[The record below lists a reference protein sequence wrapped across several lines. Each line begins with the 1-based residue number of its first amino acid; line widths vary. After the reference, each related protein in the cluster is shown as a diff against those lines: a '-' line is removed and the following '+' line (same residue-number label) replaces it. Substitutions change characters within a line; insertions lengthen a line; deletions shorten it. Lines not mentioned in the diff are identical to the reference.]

1 MHFEQ
6 SSHDA
11 CCTPCKLNIV
21 FALIITQVI
30 LFCYLLALDIPTIL
44 LFTLLPGVPIALLS
58 RFLLSGKV
66 KRYTK
71 MTIVM
76 FTAGG
81 FGMLLGSVI
90 DLGQVGVYGLLSIC
104 RTAPFSIFEW
114 GADSLWQKFHLTPWS
129 YIGMFVCGNLGM
141 FLFDELHIRRY
152 IALIKLFYIYAICNI
167 GMLLGM
173 LLGESVASVFTLHL
187 NQFFA
192 AGLMI
197 ISMLLG
203 MVTGMITLLVLI
215 NRLTKDTLLPISFNY
230 SACKHEFSEVPNK
243 IVRFMNMTGG

>member
-6 SSHDA
+6 SSHVT
-11 CCTPCKLNIV
+11 CCTPGKLNLV
-21 FALIITQVI
+21 FALIISQVI
-30 LFCYLLALDIPTIL
+30 LFCYLLSLDVPGIL
-44 LFTLLPGVPIALLS
+44 LLTVLLGVPLALLS
-58 RFLLSGKV
+58 RFLLSRKV

-71 MTIVM
+71 ISIVM

-104 RTAPFSIFEW
+104 QAAPFSIFEW
-114 GADSLWQKFHLTPWS
+114 GADSLWQKFQLTPWT

-141 FLFDELHIRRY
+141 LLFDELHIRRS
-152 IALIKLFYIYAICNI
+152 LVLVKLFYIYAICNI

-173 LLGESVASVFTLHL
+173 LLGESVASVFTLQL

-203 MVTGMITLLVLI
+203 MVVGMIALLALI
-215 NRLTKDTLLPISFNY
+215 NKLTKYTLLPVSFNY
-230 SACKHEFSEVPNK
+230 SDCKYDTVNRPL
-243 IVRFMNMTGG
+243 